1 MSNFPDFMQSS
12 HLSVTN
18 IISYPS
24 FTFCVYIAVTQS
36 LAVDQRPKQPAQE
49 FHTIA
54 PTQRDTMDYQEQR
67 RNTHQAPPPQP
78 RQSFVQNWSGNKQQ
92 QPMMQPVD
100 GRYRDMAPMG
110 GPQHAPQY
118 GGGGASGGGAQRR
131 SGELRSPPVIQT
143 QHNAF
148 PMGRNQH
155 VGGKGIS
162 TTSNSTTM

>member
-1 MSNFPDFMQSS
+1 MCISDFLQPS
-12 HLSVTN
+12 HLSVT

-36 LAVDQRPKQPAQE
+36 LAVDQRPKQPPQE

-54 PTQRDTMDYQEQR
+54 PTQRGTIDYQEQR

-78 RQSFVQNWSGNKQQ
+78 RQSFAQNWSGNKQQ
-92 QPMMQPVD
+92 QPIMQPVD
-100 GRYRDMAPMG
+100 GRYRDMPPMD

-118 GGGGASGGGAQRR
+118 GGGGAQRR
-131 SGELRSPPVIQT
+131 SGELRSPPVIQP

-148 PMGRNQH
+148 PMDRNQH

-162 TTSNSTTM
+162 ITSNSTTT